1 MSNTGS
7 VHSTYQSTNSPN
19 PSLVDYGTPF
29 DTPGVSG
36 GVQVS
41 NEKNIFDF
49 SLCKTKIVHKKYRIC
64 SRNFMLIYLIPIVQI
79 KFLKR
84 LNCSNQS
91 TKIIIEYPPCRSL
104 SCIFKFKTPCES
116 LKEVFAF
123 LFFSSYLCTHTQ
135 SLASRNVNFVLW
147 S

>member
-1 MSNTGS
+1 M
-7 VHSTYQSTNSPN
+7 VAPSTIFFISFEIVGCYCHDLGQS
-19 PSLVDYGTPF
+19 
-29 DTPGVSG
+29 
-36 GVQVS
+36 
-41 NEKNIFDF
+41 EMNIFDF
-49 SLCKTKIVHKKYRIC
+49 SSVKLKSFTKDKEC

-79 KFLKR
+79 KFLKQP
-84 LNCSNQS
+84 NCSNQS
-91 TKIIIEYPPCRSL
+91 TKIVIEYPPCRSL
-104 SCIFKFKTPCES
+104 LCIFKFKTPCES